1 MGIGNELH
9 KRIMKYIYLLLVCTT
24 FAFGQTTYS
33 NGQDGIE
40 LFSKSKDTMYVYHQ
54 HQAKMTIRYEV
65 ALEVLNAYL
74 RKKNLGGQKTIC
86 ISQGE
91 VTGFLKIIRKHNL
104 VVLDFQYISILWNDG
119 TLEKAIPKKT
129 IKKKKK

>member
-1 MGIGNELH
+1 
-9 KRIMKYIYLLLVCTT
+9 MKYVYLLLACTT
-24 FAFGQTTYS
+24 FTFGQTSYT

-40 LFSKSKDTMYVYHQ
+40 LFAKSKDTMYVYHQ
-54 HQAKMTIRYEV
+54 HQAKMEIRGEV
-65 ALEVLNAYL
+65 AVEILNIYL
-74 RKKNLGGQKTIC
+74 RKKNLGGVKTVC
-86 ISQGE
+86 TSQGE

>member
-1 MGIGNELH
+1 
-9 KRIMKYIYLLLVCTT
+9 MKYVYLLLACTT
-24 FAFGQTTYS
+24 FTFGQTSYT

-40 LFSKSKDTMYVYHQ
+40 LFAKSKDTMYVYHQ
-54 HQAKMTIRYEV
+54 HQAKMEIRGEV
-65 ALEVLNAYL
+65 AVEILNIYL
-74 RKKNLGGQKTIC
+74 RKKNLGGVKTVC
-86 ISQGE
+86 TSQCE

-129 IKKKKK
+129 IKTKK